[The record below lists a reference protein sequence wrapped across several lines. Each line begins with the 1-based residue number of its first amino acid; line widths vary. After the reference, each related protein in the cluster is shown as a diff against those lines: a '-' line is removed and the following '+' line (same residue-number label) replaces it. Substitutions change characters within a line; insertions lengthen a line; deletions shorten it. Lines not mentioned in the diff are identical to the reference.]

1 MIEKLYN
8 FLKLH
13 WKIRQYKYYLAFG
26 VFVIY
31 MAIFDKQIVHEFLTF
46 LFLKAGEQLVM
57 NIVQNSDFVTFTVGA
72 IIAVIARNKDKK
84 KP

>member
-13 WKIRQYKYYLAFG
+13 WQIRQYKYCLAFG
-26 VFVIY
+26 IFVIY
-31 MAIFDKQIVHEFLTF
+31 MAIFDKQIVHDFLTF

-57 NIVQNSDFVTFTVGA
+57 NIVQNSEFIT
-72 IIAVIARNKDKK
+72 VIAGVVISVIAHIKDKNK
-84 KP
+84 